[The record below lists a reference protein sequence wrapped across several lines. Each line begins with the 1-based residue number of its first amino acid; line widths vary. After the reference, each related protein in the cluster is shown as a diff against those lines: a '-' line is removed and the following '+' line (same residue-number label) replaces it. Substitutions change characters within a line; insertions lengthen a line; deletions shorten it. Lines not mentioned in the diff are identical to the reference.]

1 MGRIPTRT
9 TRTQGRGMNAV
20 DRCRCTPYFQ
30 DAGGGYTE
38 YVPEWEPSCPEHGEI
53 DEILAAGQYV
63 DRSGRMWKIVRSPLI
78 GIWWGTPHAEASKLV
93 LHENKMRLLIER
105 DQHRIECV
113 GLHDCYVHP
122 TPRILF
128 HDGLWS
134 VVAPGL
140 QAWQDSR
147 HIEFADAWDAARA
160 LAARS

>member
-1 MGRIPTRT
+1 MST
-9 TRTQGRGMNAV
+9 
-20 DRCRCTPYFQ
+20 
-30 DAGGGYTE
+30 
-38 YVPEWEPSCPEHGEI
+38 I
-53 DEILAAGQYV
+53 DEILA
-63 DRSGRMWKIVRSPLI
+63 SGRYTDRRGREWLTDDHWHDYWSVE
-78 GIWWGTPHAEASKLV
+78 GGPHAVSRTD
-93 LHENKMRLLIER
+93 MRLLIER